1 MRLLKASFQRVRR
14 LFVLAYVVAAGAAND
29 EACIKNNKQFFLQR
43 GDINNYNCVRILQ
56 SNSKS
61 SIISING

>member
-29 EACIKNNKQFFLQR
+29 ETCIKNNKQFFLQR
-43 GDINNYNCVRILQ
+43 GDINNYNCV
-56 SNSKS
+56 
-61 SIISING
+61 